1 MENVEV
7 DIMNAIKSIDGTT
20 TIFYKQ
26 DEKRGFQMLEETV
39 IKLTKAIE
47 NILLYKSKGKG
58 NSQIV
63 DENKL
68 NELLESLSSAI
79 GCRDAVLISDILEY
93 ELKIMLQDIMT
104 KL

>member
-1 MENVEV
+1 MENLKL
-7 DIMNAIKSIDGTT
+7 DIVNTLESIEETT

-26 DEKRGFQMLEETV
+26 DEKKGFQMLEETV

-47 NILLYKSKGKG
+47 SILLYKSEG

-63 DENKL
+63 DEEKL
-68 NELLESLSSAI
+68 NEVLESLSNAI
-79 GCRDAVLISDILEY
+79 GCRDTILISDMLEY
-93 ELKIMLQDIMT
+93 ELKIILQDIMS